1 MMEMTMSVVV
11 YADPSKKPEPILLGG
26 GDTDRVTEIQGFV
39 GGAFDCVKR
48 GCADETGNVKPFIL
62 VGYVHDEGRILN
74 LPLNPMA
81 SILFE
86 QHIFGDVVLTNG
98 TNPESG
104 EYDGENYDIPFEF
117 TRYLMESFH
126 DTVSESVMF
135 SKMLAQSVWQANA
148 KGIISDDEMNK
159 IDSFMREKYAENGA
173 PAAQMGDLP
182 EDIKALLEKALRHTF
197 LGGDE

>member
-1 MMEMTMSVVV
+1 MLEMTMSVVV
-11 YADPSKKPEPILLGG
+11 YADPNKKPEPILLGG

-48 GCADETGNVKPFIL
+48 RCADDTGTVAPFIL

-81 SILFE
+81 SLLFE
-86 QHIFGDVVLTNG
+86 QHIFGDVVLANG

-117 TRYLMESFH
+117 TRYLMESMH
-126 DTVSESVMF
+126 DTVVDSVMF
-135 SKMLAQSVWQANA
+135 SRMLAQSVSRAHA
-148 KGIISDDEMNK
+148 EGYISDDEMSR

-182 EDIKALLEKALRHTF
+182 DDIKALLEKAIRHTF

>member
-1 MMEMTMSVVV
+1 
-11 YADPSKKPEPILLGG
+11 
-26 GDTDRVTEIQGFV
+26 
-39 GGAFDCVKR
+39 
-48 GCADETGNVKPFIL
+48 
-62 VGYVHDEGRILN
+62 
-74 LPLNPMA
+74 
-81 SILFE
+81 
-86 QHIFGDVVLTNG
+86 
-98 TNPESG
+98 
-104 EYDGENYDIPFEF
+104 
-117 TRYLMESFH
+117 
-126 DTVSESVMF
+126 MF